1 MSVLDCFFNDRAERK
16 IPTKQ
21 DFLIVEEY
29 LSQMERDFH
38 IFLLQERWKRVF
50 QTDYVADLIHFYLNR
65 SFNFRQM
72 LRSYARKDYKI
83 DYPIQRNLY
92 ESKDD
97 NFIAINFI
105 ICEEPHLK
113 LAKREDR
120 VFIDLLASYTR
131 NLLEFFL
138 ILYKLY
144 EYRGVHSIEFLAQWT
159 VPERKFE

>member
-29 LSQMERDFH
+29 LSQMERDLH

-92 ESKDD
+92 ESRAE
-97 NFIAINFI
+97 NFITIDFI
-105 ICEEPHLK
+105 LSEAPHLES
-113 LAKREDR
+113 AKREDR
-120 VFIDLLASYTR
+120 VFIELLICYIR
-131 NLLEFFL
+131 NMLEFFL

-144 EYRGVHSIEFLAQWT
+144 DFRGIHSIEFLAHWT
-159 VPERKFE
+159 VPERNLD